1 MKKVTLIRLLMVIV
15 VFQACQENEVRPLDF
30 SEVNIEVDVETE
42 VCSPEPGLLIAYG
55 LVERMIALTD
65 YDEVRIFQ
73 GDIMLPD
80 EQIGRM
86 LGIEDG

>member
-1 MKKVTLIRLLMVIV
+1 MVIV

-30 SEVNIEVDVETE
+30 SEVNIEVDVETDICDCLTE